1 MPVRI
6 RRTAAIATLALASC
20 FSITATAFGPANPA
34 SAISFGEQAHRAD
47 VVQIHVQDATND
59 RIEQCTGTAISS
71 QWVLTAAHCV
81 SPATIDG
88 THSPAAVSV
97 YYSNNETTPGPAA
110 RVERYEVHPDADLA
124 LLHVTDA
131 PALESYPEIADDH
144 RFTAGERVELYGYG
158 RGYQG
163 APTPWL
169 QRATL
174 KVTATG
180 EVHRAGEVVSLRG
193 VTGGSNRGDSGGPI
207 ISEAGDLVAVNVLGT
222 GHTETDPYSGSKAID
237 LRHYRDW
244 ISSVT
249 GL

>member
-6 RRTAAIATLALASC
+6 RRTAAFATLALASC
-20 FSITATAFGPANPA
+20 FSITATAFGPGEPA
-34 SAISFGEQAHRAD
+34 AAISFGEQAYRTD
-47 VVQIHVQDATND
+47 VVQIHVQDATNG
-59 RIEQCTGTAISS
+59 RIEKCTGTAISS

-88 THSPAAVSV
+88 KHSPAAVSV
-97 YYSNNETTPGPAA
+97 YYSNNETTPGPAT
-110 RVERYEVHPDADLA
+110 RVDRYEVHPNADLA
-124 LLHVTDA
+124 LLHVATA
-131 PALESYPEIADDH
+131 TPLERYPDIADNH

-163 APTPWL
+163 AQTPWL

-174 KVTATG
+174 KVTATN
-180 EVHRAGEVVSLRG
+180 ESHLAGEVVSLRG
-193 VTGGSNRGDSGGPI
+193 ITGGSNHGDSGGPI
-207 ISEAGDLVAVNVLGT
+207 MTEDGDLVAVNVLGT
-222 GHTETDPYSGSKAID
+222 AQSTTDPYAGSKAID

-249 GL
+249 DA